1 MVALNSVVC
10 VDTANWNHL
19 PVAISPHL
27 QNNDNER
34 NVTNNDLKVYEYIIK
49 AKVYEYIIKATGWGG
64 VGGPKIK
71 LDLSKRSQ

>member
-49 AKVYEYIIKATGWGG
+49 
-64 VGGPKIK
+64 GPKIR
-71 LDLSKRSQ
+71 LDLSEISQ

>member
-49 AKVYEYIIKATGWGG
+49 ATGWGG

>member
-49 AKVYEYIIKATGWGG
+49 ATGGG
-64 VGGPKIK
+64 SGVPKLSWTYLK
-71 LDLSKRSQ
+71 DLSEL